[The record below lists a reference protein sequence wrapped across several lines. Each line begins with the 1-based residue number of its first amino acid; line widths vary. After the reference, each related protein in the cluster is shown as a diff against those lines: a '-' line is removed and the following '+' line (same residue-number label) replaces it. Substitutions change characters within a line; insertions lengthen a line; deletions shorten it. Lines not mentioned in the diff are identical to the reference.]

1 MGVRTYNC
9 YVEDGRG
16 RPVINAWC
24 RAWNISDPSNPVL
37 VETQYTDVTGKAAF
51 VALPDDAPVDVSAIW
66 SNQFKYFRNVI
77 SNDGDDVDTAVDSQ
91 HTQNT
96 DAYAKGYRTGTSFP
110 SPAAEGECFIRTD
123 L

>member
-9 YVEDGRG
+9 YVEDSSG
-16 RPVINAWC
+16 RPVSEAWC
-24 RAWNISDPSNPVL
+24 RAWNITDPANPVL
-37 VETQYTDVTGKAAF
+37 VETQYTDATGKAAF

-66 SNQFKYFRNVI
+66 GSNVKYFRNVL
-77 SNDGDDVDTAVDSQ
+77 SNDGDDIDTAVDSS

-110 SPAAEGECFIRTD
+110 ASPATGEVFIRTD